1 MSDLSNI
8 VSGMMLMVDK
18 PIGWTSFD
26 VVNKIRIAIRKTFQ
40 LKKLK
45 VGHAGTLD
53 PMASGLLIICTGK
66 MTKSIDSYQAQE
78 KMCEG
83 SLRLGSTTPTYD
95 QESEVDQT
103 YPTGHIGPDDL
114 LLAAKN
120 LSGQITQTPPIY
132 SAIKKDGV
140 PLYKHARAGNLAVEI
155 PTRKVNIFDFDL
167 TQVAMPDIEFR
178 VRCSK
183 GTYIRSLVHDFG
195 KSLKSGAYLTRLS
208 RTAIGDHHLNKA
220 WELEELI
227 EAINQLRP

>member
-18 PIGWTSFD
+18 PMGWTSFD

-78 KMCEG
+78 KMYEG

-103 YPTGHIGPDDL
+103 YPIEHIGADDL

-120 LSGQITQTPPIY
+120 LSGQISQTPPIY

-208 RTAIGDHHLNKA
+208 RTAIGDHHLSKA